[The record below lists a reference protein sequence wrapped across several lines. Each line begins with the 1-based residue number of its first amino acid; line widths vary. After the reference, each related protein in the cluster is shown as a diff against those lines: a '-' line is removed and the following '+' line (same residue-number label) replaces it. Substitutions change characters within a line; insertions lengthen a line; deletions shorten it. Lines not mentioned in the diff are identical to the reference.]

1 MSSPDKRPYVA
12 RRCISLSEQ
21 EDQRLRKR
29 AESAGMTVTA
39 FIKRAALS
47 NTIKILDMP
56 IISQHVIAIGTI
68 ANDIHAATSFPHPD
82 RWLYQADLERIE
94 DTLDQLI
101 AIESDIQESI
111 RRKMK

>member
-1 MSSPDKRPYVA
+1 
-12 RRCISLSEQ
+12 
-21 EDQRLRKR
+21 
-29 AESAGMTVTA
+29 MTVTS

-56 IISQHVIAIGTI
+56 VLSQHIVSIGEI
-68 ANDIHAATSFPHPD
+68 ANGIHAATSLSHPD

-94 DTLDQLI
+94 DKLDQLI
-101 AIESDIQESI
+101 AIETDIQESI